1 MGVPFL
7 FLKVYKIST
16 PVSNRNHFMFSK
28 GNRREEMTTDDA
40 DLTGIFRSR
49 RNGRNSGNDER
60 VRTKLYLYSLCRARR
75 RKTIVKFD
83 SQSDWREDIFYIG
96 RNGNKTEKRKRCL

>member
-1 MGVPFL
+1 
-7 FLKVYKIST
+7 
-16 PVSNRNHFMFSK
+16 MFSK
-28 GNRREEMTTDDA
+28 GNLREEMTTDDA

-83 SQSDWREDIFYIG
+83 SQSDWREDIFYNG